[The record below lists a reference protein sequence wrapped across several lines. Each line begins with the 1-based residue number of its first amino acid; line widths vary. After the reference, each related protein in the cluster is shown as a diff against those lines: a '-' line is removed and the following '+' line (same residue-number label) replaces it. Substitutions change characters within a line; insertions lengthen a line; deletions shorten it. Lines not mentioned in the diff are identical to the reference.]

1 MQIKENITFED
12 KDTLSLINYL
22 INIYIAKYPINGYIS
37 KDYNLHLTNIEK
49 YLNEKQ
55 LSIIKY
61 PYQINKPIT
70 IILLSPIGKKIFIS
84 ITTDPT
90 TGIVDKEII
99 DFLNNIYNNNIDNNI
114 TASELYNHILNYN
127 IPIISI
133 DSLTSY
139 IIEYQRRLNL
149 RDIII
154 EYVAKSLL
162 KSDMNITSNG
172 IYRSEMFTKE
182 INTCYCTNNKLV
194 LSKR

>member
-1 MQIKENITFED
+1 MQTDITFKD

-37 KDYNLHLTNIEK
+37 KDHNLHLTNIEK

-61 PYQINKPIT
+61 PYQIDKPIN
-70 IILLSPIGKKIFIS
+70 IVLLSPKEKKIFIS
-84 ITTDPT
+84 IMVDPT

-99 DFLNNIYNNNIDNNI
+99 DFLNRIYPSSIDNNI
-114 TASELYNHILNYN
+114 TVNELYNHILNYN

-139 IIEYQRRLNL
+139 IMECQKRLDL
-149 RDIII
+149 RDIIT
-154 EYVAKSLL
+154 EYVAQSLL
-162 KSDMNITSNG
+162 ESDMNITSNG

-182 INTCYCTNNKLV
+182 MNTCYHTKNKLV
-194 LSKR
+194 LRKR